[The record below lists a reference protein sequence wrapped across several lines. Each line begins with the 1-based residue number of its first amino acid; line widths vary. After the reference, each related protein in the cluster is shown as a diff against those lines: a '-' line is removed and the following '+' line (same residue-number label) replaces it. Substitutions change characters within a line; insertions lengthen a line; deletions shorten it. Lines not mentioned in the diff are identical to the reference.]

1 MNNFTK
7 IDCYCIKL
15 RRAANIV
22 SDIYDHCLDS
32 MGLSI
37 TQYSLLGNLQK
48 IESCS
53 VTDLANYIGLERTT
67 VVRTIRPLFSKGMI
81 SDASAPNQRNK
92 ILQLTEKGEKILE
105 QCKILWRDA
114 QEEVERRIGKENAD
128 MLMKILD
135 QINDG

>member
-1 MNNFTK
+1 
-7 IDCYCIKL
+7 
-15 RRAANIV
+15 
-22 SDIYDHCLDS
+22 

>member
-67 VVRTIRPLFSKGMI
+67 VVRTIRPLFSKGLI